1 MADKFTHICF
11 ISVLVCRVC
20 NYQIDSQ
27 LKTEKWYKKIFLT
40 QIENKKFPLCCFLKI
55 ALFPYFNQL
64 FCVIF
69 FLKHTIFHF
78 SKDMDNIN
86 QMLLLTP
93 QKLKG
98 LCLMKC
104 HGKNFQNL
112 PYFWN
117 MKTILFIYLFNFV
130 LLFFQIMIALIHADI
145 GQGRAISFVK
155 K

>member
-27 LKTEKWYKKIFLT
+27 LKTEKWYKKFFLT

-98 LCLMKC
+98 LCLMKAMV
-104 HGKNFQNL
+104 KNFKICPIFGIWKPFYL
-112 PYFWN
+112 SIFS
-117 MKTILFIYLFNFV
+117 ILST
-130 LLFFQIMIALIHADI
+130 FFSDNDCPDPCWH
-145 GQGRAISFVK
+145 RTR
-155 K
+155 

>member
-1 MADKFTHICF
+1 MWLINLRICICF

-78 SKDMDNIN
+78 IKDMDNIN

-93 QKLKG
+93 QKLKS
-98 LCLMKC
+98 LCLMKFSKFALFLENEN
-104 HGKNFQNL
+104 H
-112 PYFWN
+112 
-117 MKTILFIYLFNFV
+117 FIYLSFQFCTT
-130 LLFFQIMIALIHADI
+130 FFQIMIALIY
-145 GQGRAISFVK
+145 VLT
-155 K
+155 